1 MTYVNCLA
9 ALLILAVSIVPT
21 NGLTHPI
28 SDVKPTTSSEPAAA
42 AAAAAITIPLHKQY
56 VPVIRNNR
64 TVMYKT
70 AYYGDV
76 FVGQPEPQNFTVVFD
91 TGSGNLF
98 IPSSKCTDGP
108 CSTHSRYERSLSQS
122 AVDVDHDGVETPRN
136 VEDRDQVSVSYGT
149 GSIVGE
155 IAREVVCFRTDAA
168 GAAVDGSP
176 LQGVC
181 TRLRV
186 LLATE
191 LTQEPFRAFEFD
203 GVLGLGLES
212 LALHP
217 EFSFLGQM
225 VRQNQ
230 LMQAAFGVFISDTDA
245 VPSEITLG
253 GIDSRRVAGELQ
265 WADVANPELGYW
277 QMRVR
282 GVFVGGEALELC
294 QAGDCVAVADT
305 GTSLLGVPRQAA
317 QRVHWLLARSV
328 SGDPQEAIDCRGQP
342 GPDIIIDLGDV
353 KVTIGAAD
361 YSRPAALRVVNNK
374 TQETEV
380 ICRAALLPVNEEPAL
395 GPKTWILGEPVL
407 RKYYTA
413 YDWHQKRVGFAPALQ
428 PATTGLEEASARHRV
443 VGAPPVG
450 APTPTVVHI

>member
-1 MTYVNCLA
+1 M
-9 ALLILAVSIVPT
+9 PT
-21 NGLTHPI
+21 SGLTHPH
-28 SDVKPTTSSEPAAA
+28 SDAKSAAAVAAA
-42 AAAAAITIPLHKQY
+42 AASTAAITIPLHKQY
-56 VPVIRNNR
+56 VPVVRNNR

-108 CSTHSRYERSLSQS
+108 CLTHRRYKRSLSQS
-122 AVDVDHDGVETPRN
+122 AVDVDHDGAETPHN
-136 VEDRDQVSVSYGT
+136 LEDRDQVSVSYGT

-155 IAREVVCFRTDAA
+155 IAREVVCFRTDGEVVAA
-168 GAAVDGSP
+168 DGSP
-176 LQGVC
+176 LKGVC

-191 LTQEPFRAFEFD
+191 LTEEPFRAFEFD
-203 GVLGLGLES
+203 GVLGLGLEG

-217 EFSFLGQM
+217 EFSLLGQM

-230 LMQAAFGVFISDTDA
+230 QMQAAFGVFISDRDA

-253 GIDSRRVAGELQ
+253 GVDGRRIAGELQ
-265 WADVANPELGYW
+265 WADVAKPELGYW
-277 QMRVR
+277 QLRVH

-305 GTSLLGVPRQAA
+305 GTSLLGVPRQAV
-317 QRVHWLLARSV
+317 QRVHWLLARSLK
-328 SGDPQEAIDCRGQP
+328 GDPQESIDCRGQS
-342 GPDIIIDLGDV
+342 GPDIIFDLGDV
-353 KVTIGAAD
+353 RVTIGAAD

-380 ICRAALLPVNEEPAL
+380 ICRAALLPVNDEPAL
-395 GPKTWILGEPVL
+395 GPKAWILGEPVL

-413 YDWHQKRVGFAPALQ
+413 YDWQRKRVGFAPAVQ
-428 PATTGLEEASARHRV
+428 PTTTGTEEASARHRV